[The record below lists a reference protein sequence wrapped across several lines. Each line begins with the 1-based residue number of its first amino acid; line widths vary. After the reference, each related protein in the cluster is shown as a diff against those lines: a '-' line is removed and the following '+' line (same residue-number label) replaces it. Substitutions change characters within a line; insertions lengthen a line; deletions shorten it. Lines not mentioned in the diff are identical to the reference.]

1 MRSKI
6 FATVVL
12 AIGSIVAIGN
22 SPALAIGATT
32 DPATGVTEAGAV
44 LSGTVT
50 HATGSYITAIAIAPT
65 PSFAQS
71 VYSYSGVCD
80 PAMQVQLR
88 RGQVFDV
95 LGGSGTAHVS
105 EDMRFWNASCA
116 MSPLTTYYY
125 RIGIQDPI
133 DNACVYSMSCY
144 TWGSTESFT
153 TRAALLPTVG
163 VATSAEVGPDSALLA
178 ATVTATDG
186 FADVSLEY
194 STSAALASPKTVS
207 VGRLYPAGINGGIG
221 APFTYP
227 GSKRLTGLIESTT
240 YYYRFVATSPYGT
253 TRGDISSFVTKPPV
267 GISINEAAEFTNS
280 PSVTISVSW
289 PVNAES
295 MLVSNDGGFRT
306 QRTVALTENVAWTLL
321 SSGDEKLPKTV
332 YLKFI
337 LADGSRSSV
346 YADDIILDTTAP
358 VVTQASGAA
367 VASSTGIVLSALR
380 PTAKKN
386 AARLRITGKDGN
398 SGIASVQIKT
408 SIKGSVTTVPVNK
421 SGNVSTT
428 VIVKST
434 KKLYLVRM
442 VDRAGNSANTWK
454 TVRISG

>member
-125 RIGIQDPI
+125 LIGIQDPI

-163 VATSAEVGPDSALLA
+163 VATSAEVGPDSALLGQQLRRL
-178 ATVTATDG
+178 TDSQMYRLSTQLQLHWRHPRRS
-186 FADVSLEY
+186 ASDVS
-194 STSAALASPKTVS
+194 
-207 VGRLYPAGINGGIG
+207 
-221 APFTYP
+221 
-227 GSKRLTGLIESTT
+227 
-240 YYYRFVATSPYGT
+240 
-253 TRGDISSFVTKPPV
+253 
-267 GISINEAAEFTNS
+267 
-280 PSVTISVSW
+280 
-289 PVNAES
+289 
-295 MLVSNDGGFRT
+295 
-306 QRTVALTENVAWTLL
+306 TL
-321 SSGDEKLPKTV
+321 
-332 YLKFI
+332 
-337 LADGSRSSV
+337 
-346 YADDIILDTTAP
+346 
-358 VVTQASGAA
+358 QAS
-367 VASSTGIVLSALR
+367 TGGSER
-380 PTAKKN
+380 RSPT
-386 AARLRITGKDGN
+386 R
-398 SGIASVQIKT
+398 
-408 SIKGSVTTVPVNK
+408 
-421 SGNVSTT
+421 
-428 VIVKST
+428 
-434 KKLYLVRM
+434 VRR
-442 VDRAGNSANTWK
+442 D
-454 TVRISG
+454 